1 MAILVRTT
9 IYYHIFIVTTYIYVK
24 GCKAPFNYEVLHEQK
39 QLLNELLQSLD
50 VPTLL
55 LCGPRSMQERLTK
68 DALGMLEPFT
78 KALLL
83 CLGLFSRPTG
93 PE

>member
-1 MAILVRTT
+1 ML
-9 IYYHIFIVTTYIYVK
+9 YVATSLRNVLEAQK
-24 GCKAPFNYEVLHEQK
+24 TFKAPSPEVLHEQK
-39 QLLNELLQSLD
+39 QLLNELLQALD

-55 LCGPRSMQERLTK
+55 LCGPRNMQERLTQ

-83 CLGLFSRPTG
+83 HLDVS
-93 PE
+93 